1 MIKRLFLAL
10 AATCFVLAV
19 VPFIFFG
26 FASLMLF
33 DITPLVFM
41 FKRVLEFPDF
51 EVSRQL
57 AIIFSSVAIFILVAI
72 SQGRAPK

>member
-10 AATCFVLAV
+10 AATCFVLVV

-41 FKRVLEFPDF
+41 FKKSIGVPRL
-51 EVSRQL
+51 
-57 AIIFSSVAIFILVAI
+57 
-72 SQGRAPK
+72 